1 MRTGQWKRLAGTKHD
16 STQCAVCRVEGW
28 ATEGEGEWIGPGG
41 EGFAWKRDCR
51 EHRLEAIVVAQ
62 PEQV

>member
-1 MRTGQWKRLAGTKHD
+1 MEEAGRDQTRLN
-16 STQCAVCRVEGW
+16 AVCRVEGW
-28 ATEGEGEWIGPGG
+28 ATEGEGEWIGPGR